1 MSECK
6 KWDNWNS
13 CKDDSMWNSS
23 TCSCRSNKTCKI
35 DEHLDI
41 KTCWYKKR
49 NSMLIIACEDEILNT
64 TETSAD
70 DNKITREKNENN
82 LINTLPQFDW

>member
-1 MSECK
+1 MEPWWMSECK

-13 CKDDSMWNSS
+13 GKDDSMWNSS
-23 TCSCRSNKTCKI
+23 TCSCRANKTCKI

-41 KTCWYKKR
+41 KNCWYKKR
-49 NSMLIIACEDEILNT
+49 NSVLIIACEDEILNT

-70 DNKITREKNENN
+70 DNKITREKN
-82 LINTLPQFDW
+82 